1 MGKISEIK
9 NWFIRGLMTQSRR
22 FNIPRRN
29 YSDRPSR
36 FLVVSTTGIG
46 DTLWGTPAI
55 RALKEAYP
63 KGFVGVLTTEIG
75 VELLR
80 GNPYIDRF
88 FIFRRGFRF
97 FSLLKLLKELR
108 QERFDIAFIF
118 HASDR
123 IIWPLVFFAG
133 AFQIIGMAGQN
144 KGLDFV
150 LTKVV
155 DQEDIHGVEMR
166 LKLLREVGVFCSP
179 VHPPEIYISEEERG
193 KATKILRDISLDE
206 GSFLIGLHPGAQKPY
221 KRWSAE
227 RFIETGRRLVE
238 LVGCRLI
245 VTGNRKEQKLCDHV
259 ASRIKG
265 AISIAGRTTLR
276 ETAAIVEKMQLFVT
290 NDTGP
295 MHMAFALGT
304 PTVALFCPTDSRLCG
319 PYNAED
325 VVIVKKPLTCD
336 PCIGKKCLTPV
347 CMEQITVEEVL
358 ERARFLLKIDGRYA
372 DNAV

>member
-1 MGKISEIK
+1 MSEIK
-9 NWFIRGLMTQSRR
+9 NWFIRGLVTQSRR

-63 KGFVGVLTTEIG
+63 KGFIGVLTTEIG
-75 VELLR
+75 AELLR

-97 FSLLKLLKELR
+97 FPLLKLLKELR
-108 QERFDIAFIF
+108 QERFDVAFIF

-123 IIWPLVFFAG
+123 IIWPLIFFTG
-133 AFQIIGMAGQN
+133 VFQIIGIIGQN
-144 KGLDFV
+144 KGLDFI
-150 LTKVV
+150 LTRAIE
-155 DQEDIHGVEMR
+155 QEDVHGVEMR
-166 LKLLREVGVFCSP
+166 LKLVREIGVCYETDFTLDL
-179 VHPPEIYISEEERG
+179 YLSEEEKR
-193 KATKILRDISLDE
+193 KASQLFKGLCFDKDSLI
-206 GSFLIGLHPGAQKPY
+206 IGLHPGAQKPY
-221 KRWSAE
+221 KCWPAE
-227 RFIETGRRLVE
+227 RFIETGRRLSND
-238 LVGCRLI
+238 VGCKIIITGDRGERSLCEYI
-245 VTGNRKEQKLCDHV
+245 ASQVTGAVSV
-259 ASRIKG
+259 AGK
-265 AISIAGRTTLR
+265 ATLR
-276 ETAAIVEKMQLFVT
+276 ETAAIIEKIQLFIT

-319 PYNAED
+319 PCNAKD
-325 VVIVKKPLTCD
+325 VVIIKKPLTCD
-336 PCIGKKCLTPV
+336 PCIGKKCLKPV
-347 CMEQITVEEVL
+347 CMEQITVEEVV
-358 ERARFLLKIDGRYA
+358 ERARFLLEIEGRYA